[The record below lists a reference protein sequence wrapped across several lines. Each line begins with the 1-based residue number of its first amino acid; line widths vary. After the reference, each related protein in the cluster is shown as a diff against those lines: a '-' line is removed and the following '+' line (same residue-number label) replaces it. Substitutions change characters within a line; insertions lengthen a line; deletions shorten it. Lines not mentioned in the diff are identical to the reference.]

1 MKKIIIRAGN
11 IASVCRVDI
20 DGVEQRYIYV
30 NKNEIVH
37 AEDHDPDTQH
47 GLGTNAIEYED
58 LPIDVA
64 SEVKAHFDKLFAV
77 PLDGRGK
84 AVNDSPVVGIM
95 KDVHCE
101 ADGLVETISLLVDT
115 LHPDLPQDEQNELIH
130 EEGGYLDTLRKDYME
145 ANTYRLSV
153 FVKEALP
160 YPCDVYPYRKGDP
173 LRKDGKKYSR
183 QDVATLIISAPR
195 GDHADY
201 KIITT
206 KKITNE

>member
-1 MKKIIIRAGN
+1 MKKIIIRACN
-11 IASVCRVDI
+11 IASVCRVNI
-20 DGVEQRYIYV
+20 DGVEQRYIYL
-30 NKNEIVH
+30 KKGDIVL
-37 AEDHDPDTQH
+37 AEVHKED
-47 GLGTNAIEYED
+47 AIPFD
-58 LPIDVA
+58 KLPIDVA
-64 SEVKAHFDKLFAV
+64 NEVEAHFDKLFAV
-77 PLDGRGK
+77 PLDQRGK

-130 EEGGYLDTLRKDYME
+130 EEGGYLDTFRKDYME
-145 ANTYRLSV
+145 ANTFRVSV

-173 LRKDGKKYSR
+173 NRKDGKKYSR

>member
-11 IASVCRVDI
+11 IASVCRVTI
-20 DGVEQRYIYV
+20 DDEEQRYIYI
-30 NKNEIVH
+30 NENEIVQ
-37 AEDHDPDTQH
+37 AEPMVVNT
-47 GLGTNAIEYED
+47 IRYED

-77 PLDGRGK
+77 PLDERGK

-95 KDVHCE
+95 KDVHCL

-130 EEGGYLDTLRKDYME
+130 EEGGYLDTLRKDYIE
-145 ANTYRLSV
+145 ENTYRLSV

-160 YPCDVYPYRKGDP
+160 FPCDVYPYRKGDP

-183 QDVATLIISAPR
+183 QDVGILTIGKPR
-195 GDHADY
+195 GGHVDF